1 MICCQIKEQE
11 TFHLYGIWAEWHFY
25 SMVLGK
31 GVCDGLVG
39 TVKKLTAHASL
50 QSPYVDQN
58 NDTKA
63 VTWMEVKEN
72 IPFT

>member
-1 MICCQIKEQE
+1 
-11 TFHLYGIWAEWHFY
+11 
-25 SMVLGK
+25 MVLGK

-63 VTWMEVKEN
+63 VT
-72 IPFT
+72 